1 MGSGE
6 IVVMIEKQR
15 FQISVVKHHL
25 WIGPWWWPSGQ
36 RAHLLLR
43 RSEFES
49 HWGLQFFCKIVIEK
63 NENKQKEARV
73 GQFFKKTLLM
83 KTCIVCAETMLD
95 HGRTS
100 NKCTCHPFHNHE
112 VVGSNRVQSIESYS
126 TTCKNIRQISRN
138 LSHHKFSFFPLS
150 RSLSPLSITT
160 LFKVIAIQEWTDG
173 TQNCTPP

>member
-49 HWGLQFFCKIVIEK
+49 HWGLQYFCKIVIEK

-73 GQFFKKTLLM
+73 GPFFLKKKLIKDWFTNQKCLFNCVTKELQQFMYGKSVTL
-83 KTCIVCAETMLD
+83 
-95 HGRTS
+95 
-100 NKCTCHPFHNHE
+100 N
-112 VVGSNRVQSIESYS
+112 
-126 TTCKNIRQISRN
+126 
-138 LSHHKFSFFPLS
+138 
-150 RSLSPLSITT
+150 
-160 LFKVIAIQEWTDG
+160 
-173 TQNCTPP
+173 